1 MKPRKNA
8 PRSAPGP
15 GLRRE
20 IEADYERAI
29 ACRCQAET
37 PLIARFKITE
47 PALLTGRPK
56 RGHAA
61 KIARSANG
69 ICSDVFSALFA
80 AASDKPAF
88 IATIHNS
95 CTRRCFFLDDQ
106 PEFWHDSTVRLAI
119 FLVPVRNGAAR
130 MTPVKHC
137 QYCSTPVH
145 LYARL
150 CIHCMREIDTAE
162 HIQQM
167 RRTRQRLFALVAATI
182 IAAVVGLVAPFM
194 VSPDP
199 PPRPQMQTAVDA
211 SPTRTAPEARVEAPA
226 PVVAPAQATEG
237 TKRKITRQPSHDRSL
252 YIDLRLR

>member
-1 MKPRKNA
+1 MIF
-8 PRSAPGP
+8 
-15 GLRRE
+15 GL
-20 IEADYERAI
+20 
-29 ACRCQAET
+29 
-37 PLIARFKITE
+37 
-47 PALLTGRPK
+47 
-56 RGHAA
+56 
-61 KIARSANG
+61 
-69 ICSDVFSALFA
+69 
-80 AASDKPAF
+80 
-88 IATIHNS
+88 
-95 CTRRCFFLDDQ
+95 
-106 PEFWHDSTVRLAI
+106 

-167 RRTRQRLFALVAATI
+167 RRARQRIFALIAVTV
-182 IAAVVGLVAPFM
+182 IAAVGVVSFM
-194 VSPDP
+194 VWPDP
-199 PPRPQMQTAVDA
+199 PPQMQTAVDA